1 MREPK
6 RKIEATSE
14 HHLTID
20 GRKWRRTDPSIP
32 EAFRQQL
39 VNELMSARR
48 AVSAALR
55 ASDALAERAARDRV
69 QDAKIALGERGA
81 VWWEQAS
88 EAERKVRAAATIR
101 ALLRQRA
108 PDKTICPSDVA
119 RAIGGETWRAS
130 MQLIRDVAEEL
141 VEAGTIEVR
150 QKGKVVKA
158 RPLKGP
164 LRLGLRDP

>member
-32 EAFRQQL
+32 EAYRQQL
-39 VNELMSARR
+39 VNELMDARR

-55 ASDALAERAARDRV
+55 ASDTAAERAARDRV
-69 QDAKIALGERGA
+69 QDAKVALGERGA
-81 VWWEQAS
+81 VWWA
-88 EAERKVRAAATIR
+88 EATEAQRKVRAAATIR
-101 ALLRQRA
+101 ALLRQRG

-119 RAIGGETWRAS
+119 RAVGGETWRSS
-130 MQLIRDVAEEL
+130 MQLVRDVAEEL
-141 VEAGTIEVR
+141 VEAATIEVR
-150 QKGKVVKA
+150 QKGKVVKT

-164 LRLGLRDP
+164 IRLATRKQ

>member
-20 GRKWRRTDPSIP
+20 GRRWRRSDPSIP
-32 EAFRQQL
+32 ESFRQQL

-48 AVSAALR
+48 AVGAAKR
-55 ASDALAERAARDRV
+55 AADPAAERAARDRV
-69 QDAKIALGERGA
+69 QDAKVALGERGA
-81 VWWEQAS
+81 VWWE
-88 EAERKVRAAATIR
+88 EATEAQRKVRAAATTR

-119 RAIGGETWRAS
+119 RTIGGQGWRAS
-130 MQLIRDVAEEL
+130 MQLVREVAEEL
-141 VEAGTIEVR
+141 VEAETIEVR
-150 QKGKVVKA
+150 QKGKVVET

-164 LRLGLRDP
+164 IRLALRER